1 MMTMDGTMSDCPFMS
16 GMSVCNMT
24 PFEHLSAWQRMFTT
38 LPNQSSV
45 LEILLISS
53 IFTFCFIYFHALFSP
68 PKNSFSLT
76 QKRLYQNQYF
86 SVPYLQEAFSNG
98 ILNPKTF

>member
-38 LPNQSSV
+38 LPNQSTI
-45 LEILLISS
+45 LELILISS
-53 IFTFCFIYFHALFSP
+53 ILSFCFIYFRYLFSP
-68 PKNSFSLT
+68 PKNTFSLT
-76 QKRLYQNQYF
+76 QRRLYQNQF
-86 SVPYLQEAFSNG
+86 FPRTDLQEAFSNG